1 MVVVNFIDGGN
12 RRIYKYHERLA
23 GLGNIK
29 RAIAIFTFY
38 PGHLNFDLTW

>member
-1 MVVVNFIDGGN
+1 MVVVNFIDEGN

-29 RAIAIFTFY
+29 RAIAIFYILSRTFE
-38 PGHLNFDLTW
+38 L